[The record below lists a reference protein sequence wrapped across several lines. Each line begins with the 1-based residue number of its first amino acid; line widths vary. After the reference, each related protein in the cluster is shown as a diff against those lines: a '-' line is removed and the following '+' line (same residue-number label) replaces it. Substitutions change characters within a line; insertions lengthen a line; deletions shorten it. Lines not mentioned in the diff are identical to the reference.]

1 MADVKSAPP
10 LQNDT
15 QLFNKRRRDALLRGQ
30 ASMWDR
36 LADVAASTVE
46 EEYETRRE
54 LERPTEVSLFHTL

>member
-1 MADVKSAPP
+1 
-10 LQNDT
+10 
-15 QLFNKRRRDALLRGQ
+15 
-30 ASMWDR
+30 MWDR